1 MRGLVIVRLVAHI
14 LVLIGIF
21 GFFGMF
27 PAMLPGFLVSLV
39 RDDLLARTCGA
50 RPDTCVALAGF
61 WAVIIVAI
69 VALVLDVRMLRK
81 SDNLDA
87 RLWRSLVL
95 ELLLPAGWYAA
106 MRSMG
111 RSDLVGPAWLI
122 FPGPVIMLSAIASA
136 AVAWLLL
143 SDRLKSALSAVNL
156 WLARALALAL
166 SLVGAALAYL
176 FADLLLSQ
184 VAQ

>member
-1 MRGLVIVRLVAHI
+1 MKGLVIARLVAHI
-14 LVLIGIF
+14 LVLIGILS
-21 GFFGMF
+21 FFGMF

-39 RDDLLARTCGA
+39 RVDLLVRACGA
-50 RPDTCVALAGF
+50 RPDTCLALAGF

-69 VALVLDVRMLRK
+69 VALVWDVRMLRK

-111 RSDLVGPAWLI
+111 RSDLVGPAWLL
-122 FPGPVIMLSAIASA
+122 FPGPAIMVSAITSA
-136 AVAWLLL
+136 IVAWLLV
-143 SDRLKSALSAVNL
+143 SDRLKSALGMARL
-156 WLARALALAL
+156 WLERALALAL
-166 SLVGAALAYL
+166 TLVGGALAYL

-184 VAQ
+184 F